1 MRHRVNQPYNPT
13 GARFMSTLY
22 KSLLKAALLTGV
34 CAANAAIPP
43 ALITITAPIT
53 ATTTAKFSGG
63 ATINGGVNYL
73 AAIPSGQPL
82 SIVASLNPATAD
94 VGKEASLYMAVLA
107 NGKWYMR
114 TAAGYEAWN
123 GQVASLKPFTSKVL
137 TASET
142 ITANDIE
149 NGLGLSLDGSSF
161 NVHVGYV
168 TSTSPL
174 TYSSAIAINAAAAPA
189 NTCPAGTTERT
200 LTGVIGKRLC
210 EMKGTITTNLQL
222 TSNFEYILSGA
233 VFIGGDNVN
242 QTTLTVDAGVKVYG
256 ESGKDYLT
264 IRRGSKIHA
273 NGSAAAP
280 IVFTTAS
287 EETTSLNSRGRWGGL
302 VINGNAPIN
311 GCAASVTECTAEGEG
326 STGLYGGNNAADNS
340 GNLNFVQVRFPGWP
354 ITATNELNGI
364 AFQGV
369 GNGTLVDYVEVYN
382 SADDGIEFFGGTV
395 NAKHLVI
402 IGSDDDNV
410 DWTGGYVGKLQHVV
424 VIQGGD
430 IGDRG
435 IEADNNAINRD
446 SLPRAQPTI
455 SNMTILGNKNTG
467 LGMLLREGTGLN
479 ISNLVVKGN
488 GKGCLD
494 IDHDQTFINAGSSA
508 TSLTGK
514 LTITNT
520 AFDCPTPPGNF
531 VEVAADKFKVSEF
544 FRGQT
549 GNVEISTGMTSHVN
563 SDAVNALTAAT
574 GLDAF
579 FDVAPYVGA
588 VKNDASDWTKGWIYR
603 P

>member
-1 MRHRVNQPYNPT
+1 
-13 GARFMSTLY
+13 MSTLY
-22 KSLLKAALLTGV
+22 KSLLKAALLTSV
-34 CAANAAIPP
+34 CAANAATPP
-43 ALITITAPIT
+43 ALTTITAPLT
-53 ATTTAKFSGG
+53 ATTTAKFAGG

-73 AAIPSGQPL
+73 AAIPASQPVG
-82 SIVASLNPATAD
+82 IVAALTPAAAD
-94 VGKEASLYMAVLA
+94 VGKEASLYMVVLA

-114 TAAGYEAWN
+114 TATGYEAWN
-123 GQVASLKPFTSKVL
+123 GQVAGLKSFGSKVL
-137 TASET
+137 AAAET
-142 ITANDIE
+142 ISASDIE
-149 NGLGLSLDGSSF
+149 TALGITLDGSTARA
-161 NVHVGYV
+161 HVGYV
-168 TSTSPL
+168 TNTSPL
-174 TYSSAIAINAAAAPA
+174 TYSSAIVVDVAGTPSNS
-189 NTCPAGTTERT
+189 CPAGTTERS
-200 LTGVIGKRLC
+200 LAGVIGKRLC
-210 EMKGTITTNLQL
+210 ELKGTITTNLQL

-233 VFIGGDNVN
+233 VFIGGDNTN
-242 QTTLTVDAGVKVYG
+242 QTTLTIDAGVKVYG

-280 IVFTTAS
+280 IVFTAAS
-287 EETTSLNSRGRWGGL
+287 EETTTLNSRGRWGGL

-311 GCAASVTECTAEGEG
+311 GCAATVTECTAEGEG
-326 STGLYGGNNAADNS
+326 STGLYGGNNAADSS

-402 IGSDDDNV
+402 LGSDDDNV
-410 DWTGGYVGKLQHVV
+410 DWTGGYTGKLQHVV

-430 IGDRG
+430 VGDRG

-455 SNMTILGNKNTG
+455 SNMTIIGNKNTG
-467 LGMLLREGTGLN
+467 LGLLLREGTGAN
-479 ISNLVVKGN
+479 ISNLIVKGN

-494 IDHDQTFINAGSSA
+494 IDHDQTFINAGTSA
-508 TSLTGK
+508 AALTGK

-520 AFDCPTPPGNF
+520 VFDCPATPGNF
-531 VEVAADKFKVSEF
+531 IEVLSDKFKVSEF
-544 FRGQT
+544 FRGQV
-549 GNVEISTGMTSHVN
+549 GNKEISTGMNSHVN
-563 SDAVNALTAAT
+563 SAAVNELTPAT
-574 GLDAF
+574 GLDAW
-579 FDVAPYVGA
+579 FDATAYIGA
-588 VKNDASDWTKGWIYR
+588 VKDDASDWTKGWIYR